1 MSEII
6 LGTSG
11 WYYKEWIGPFYNE
24 AKRMFSFYTKYF
36 GTAEINSTF
45 YRYPT
50 RQMIY
55 GLYRSSPKDF
65 KFSVKLPKL
74 ITHEK
79 KLRLETKVENALLRF
94 LELLSPLNSS
104 DKLGVILIQLPPSF
118 SFEDGY
124 DDLSQFLE
132 ILPEKYNFAV
142 EFRNLSWIQKDTWKL
157 LRMNNVAYTIVDEP
171 LLPPDIHVTAD
182 FAYIR
187 WHGRGEK
194 LWYDYH
200 YKEEELEP
208 WVPRVRKVSSKVK
221 KVYGYFNNHFHGY
234 AVENCIQIM
243 EMLGTAKKEQML
255 IKDKIVRYNLTKRSK
270 TYQKRLDLF
279 EENKNLSLDELLLTL
294 MDQDRLDKAK
304 RIKDEELTII
314 DISQINREVKIK
326 QYIVK
331 IDSHERT
338 IVHNCHDWHKGFPK
352 KRLCKHLAK
361 VFLTLPSEYS
371 IKILNDL
378 LRKKEQW
385 RFELPFSGVIK

>member
-1 MSEII
+1 MGEII

-11 WYYKEWIGPFYNE
+11 WYYKEWVGPFYND
-24 AKRMFSFYTKYF
+24 AKRMFSFYAKYF
-36 GTAEINSTF
+36 RTAEINSTF
-45 YRYPT
+45 YRYPS
-50 RQMIY
+50 RRMIY

-79 KLRLETKVENALLRF
+79 KLRLETKVENDLLRF
-94 LELLSPLNSS
+94 LELLNPLNSS

-118 SFEDGY
+118 TFEDRY
-124 DDLSQFLE
+124 DDLSQFLK
-132 ILPEKYNFAV
+132 ILPENYKFAV
-142 EFRNLSWIQKDTWKL
+142 EFRNWSWIHKDTWKL
-157 LRMNNVAYTIVDEP
+157 LERYNVAYTIVDEP

-182 FAYIR
+182 FSYFR

-194 LWYDYH
+194 LWYDHH

-208 WVPRVRKVSSKVK
+208 WVPRVREVTGKVK

-234 AVENCIQIM
+234 AVENCVQIL
-243 EMLGTAKKEQML
+243 EMLGTASKEQMR
-255 IKDKIVRYNLTKRSK
+255 IKDKIIKYNLAKRPK
-270 TYQKRLDLF
+270 AYQKKLDLF
-279 EENKNLSLDELLLTL
+279 KEKKDVSLDELLLNL

-314 DISQINREVKIK
+314 NSTNMKFEVKIK

-331 IDSHERT
+331 MDLYNRA
-338 IVHNCHDWHKGFPK
+338 IVHNCHDWLKGFPK

-361 VFLTLPSEYS
+361 VFLKLPSGYS
-371 IKILNDL
+371 IKILKDL
-378 LRKKEQW
+378 LRKREQW
-385 RFELPFSGVIK
+385 RFEIPYSGVST